1 MIYGTQE
8 FDNYLIKLIKG
19 SKSED
24 KKYRHPCYEAA
35 CEHAEEMSWHI
46 YGVTPV
52 DLLERVRPNE
62 PPEVTKY
69 RIENYEPTTKSAA
82 DKSLQVVSKI
92 FNPNL
97 SSVRWKDKNP
107 ESQELESYTLEY
119 YPVYNSIVNY
129 MQQVVLRKMIADP
142 NGVVVAKL
150 AEMPKLSTE
159 RVKPT
164 LIVYGC
170 ENVWNY
176 DYDHYLIFL
185 QNDNIDGINWFY
197 FEYYS
202 RVEYISFRAY
212 ISPTEELFTEEI
224 EVYAQNFEEIPVW
237 HLGGKSE
244 ALSDGTVI
252 FKSFFDSAIPFWN
265 LAIIHN
271 SDLLGCMVNH
281 IYPQKYEL
289 SEPCSYRWDWEGM
302 SWPCRNGKI
311 KYGKDDHS
319 HEMDCPN
326 CGGSGYRN
334 MAGSYG
340 VYKISKEKLTEGDT
354 PTGIDPVGYIT
365 VPIDA
370 AQMLKTHAEDM
381 ERKGMWAIN
390 MEVED
395 EVGEVQSGVAKAI
408 DRSAQYDTLASI
420 AEVMFETHLENAFYF
435 FDQYMFNSGDS
446 EKNLPEINKPTQFEV
461 YSPAELITNFQT
473 AKTAGLDPNFLQIK
487 QEEILTRDLTTN
499 TDLKKFG
506 FLLLDLD
513 PLPGM
518 TDVTISANVMRG
530 FNRQVDAVIHFNIK
544 RFVERALM
552 EDKAFGEKTREQ
564 QIEVL
569 ETFGDE
575 MIKENK
581 PTLDQTLLY
590 GQDGKKTQKA
600 TAA

>member
-1 MIYGTQE
+1 MIYGTEE
-8 FDNYLIKLIKG
+8 FEVNLIKLIKG
-19 SKSED
+19 SKSKD
-24 KKYRHPCYEAA
+24 KKNRHPCYEAA

-69 RIENYEPTTKSAA
+69 RLENYEPTTKSAA
-82 DKSLQVVSKI
+82 DKALQVVAKI

-97 SSVRWKDKNP
+97 YSIRWKDKNP
-107 ESQELESYTLEY
+107 ESEELESETLEY

-129 MQQVVLRKMIADP
+129 MQQVVLRRMIADP
-142 NGVVVAKL
+142 NGVIVAKL
-150 AEMPKLSTE
+150 SEMPKLSTE

-170 ENVWNY
+170 EAIWNY

-185 QNDNIDGINWFY
+185 HNENDNGINWFY

-202 RVEYISFRAY
+202 RVEYIQFRAY
-212 ISPTEELFTEEI
+212 ISPTDQLEVDEI
-224 EVYAQNFEEIPVW
+224 ETYPYNFKDIPVW

-244 ALSDGTVI
+244 SLSDGTVI
-252 FKSFFDSAIPFWN
+252 YKSYFDSAIPFWN

-289 SEPCSYRWDWEGM
+289 SEPCSYRWDWEGVA
-302 SWPCRNGKI
+302 WPCRNGKI
-311 KYGKDDHS
+311 KYGKGEDG
-319 HEMDCPN
+319 HEMDCPQ
-326 CGGSGYRN
+326 CGGSGWRN
-334 MAGSYG
+334 MAGSFG
-340 VYKISKEKLTEGDT
+340 VYKFSKDKLSEGDS

-370 AQMLKTHAEDM
+370 AQMLKDHAADM
-381 ERKGMWAIN
+381 EKKGMWAIN

-395 EVGEVQSGVAKAI
+395 EVGEVQSGIAKTI
-408 DRSAQYDTLASI
+408 DRSAQRDTLASI
-420 AEVMFETHLENAFYF
+420 AEVMFETHLENTFYF
-435 FDQYMFNSGDS
+435 FDQYMFGSDDS
-446 EKNLPEINKPTQFEV
+446 EKNLPEINKPTQFEI

-518 TDVTISANVMRG
+518 TDVTISSNVMRG

-544 RFVERALM
+544 RFVERAM
-552 EDKAFGEKTREQ
+552 IEDKTFGEKPRED
-564 QIEVL
+564 QIAIL
-569 ETFGDE
+569 EEYGNE

-590 GQDGKKTQKA
+590 GQDGKKKAA